1 MSSKTA
7 TKLILF
13 LIVLG
18 IILSEPLFS
27 AGGSVTNLP
36 EDELQLHVVIKAV
49 SYVGIAYRFGGTD
62 ARGVDCSGFITTLL
76 RDVIPSLPRR
86 VRDLYSFGLR
96 VKKEELEPGDLIFF
110 DTSGAVPTGT
120 DPSHVGLYIGDE
132 HFIHAASK
140 GERTGVIISSL
151 KKRYYVERY
160 VGSRRVLH
168 LAAERR

>member
-1 MSSKTA
+1 MSRKTA
-7 TKLILF
+7 TQLIFFLIL
-13 LIVLG
+13 LGIVL
-18 IILSEPLFS
+18 SPPVFA
-27 AGGSVTNLP
+27 AGGSVNNP
-36 EDELQLHVVIKAV
+36 AKDELQLHVVIKAV

-86 VRDLYSFGLR
+86 VRDLYSFGLPI
-96 VKKEELEPGDLIFF
+96 KKEELEPGDLVFF
-110 DTSGAVPTGT
+110 DTTGSVT
-120 DPSHVGLYIGDE
+120 TRENPSHVGLYIGDD

-168 LAAERR
+168 LAAKHH